1 MTSQQT
7 SISRAG
13 TDTPAPLP
21 APLGRALDWRR
32 SLIHGYVVIAAL
44 ILSFVG
50 WSAVAR
56 LDGAAIA
63 PGVLS
68 AEGSRRTVQHL
79 EGGIVQEIL
88 VRDGERVKADQVL
101 IKLDPTR
108 LDTQG
113 DLYSNQLAI
122 LLAQEARL
130 MAEFESKETL
140 VFPDAVTARQNEPA
154 VAPVI
159 ADQIRLF
166 TSRREAMQ
174 RNLQIA
180 ESLLQQSQKEYE
192 QIEVEAATARATLEQ
207 VDAELATLRPLFQRQ
222 LVATTRIAP
231 LERERVRLTGL
242 IQGGEVQKQ
251 RIDER
256 RGELKLR
263 RQQVTQDYHQEASTV
278 LQDVRKQLTDVRQQ
292 MLLVGDA
299 QRRGEIRAPIA
310 GTVQQMRYFT
320 VGGVIRPGDA
330 ILDIAPDSEELV
342 IRARVDPQDIDRVV
356 TGGTAEVKFPSFGY
370 WGSEVIRGTLRSIS
384 RDRITEEGGKLSYFA
399 AEIVVDK
406 NTIPRSMSGKLT
418 AGMSA
423 DVLLITGERSVA
435 EYLLGPLL
443 RRWDLSLRER

>member
-1 MTSQQT
+1 MSERMNQ
-7 SISRAG
+7 ALAA
-13 TDTPAPLP
+13 PAD
-21 APLGRALDWRR
+21 LGRALDWQR
-32 SLIHGYVVIAAL
+32 SLAQGYIVIAAL
-44 ILSFVG
+44 VMSFVA
-50 WSAVAR
+50 WSAFAR

-88 VRDGERVKADQVL
+88 VRDGEQVQADQVL
-101 IKLDPTR
+101 IRLDPTR

-130 MAEFESKETL
+130 MAEFDGKPTL
-140 VFPDAVTARQNEPA
+140 VFPEAVTARSKDPA

-159 ADQIRLF
+159 ADQSRLF
-166 TSRREAMQ
+166 ASRRDAML

-180 ESLLQQSQKEYE
+180 ESLLQQSQKEHE
-192 QIEVEAATARATLEQ
+192 QVQVEMSTARATLEQ
-207 VDAELATLRPLFQRQ
+207 VNAELATLRPLFQRQ

-231 LERERVRLTGL
+231 LERERVRLVGV
-242 IQGGEVQKQ
+242 IEGGEVQKL
-251 RIDER
+251 RLDER
-256 RGELKLR
+256 LAELKLR
-263 RQQVTQDYHQEASTV
+263 RQQVEQDYRQDASTI
-278 LQDVRKQLTDVRQQ
+278 LQDVRKQLTEVRQQ

-310 GTVQQMRYFT
+310 GTVQQLRYFT

-330 ILDIAPDSEELV
+330 IMDIAPDSEELV

-356 TGGTAEVKFPSFGY
+356 AGGRAEIKFSSFGY
-370 WGSEVIRGTLRSIS
+370 WGSEVIMGTLRSIS
-384 RDRITEEGGKLSYFA
+384 RDRITEEGGKISYFA
-399 AEIVVDK
+399 AEVVVDK
-406 NTIPRSMSGKLT
+406 STVPKVIIGKLT

>member
-1 MTSQQT
+1 MTSRET
-7 SISRAG
+7 EMDRDTDPSRA
-13 TDTPAPLP
+13 PQEA
-21 APLGRALDWRR
+21 LGRALDWRR
-32 SLIHGYVVIAAL
+32 SLAQGYIIIAAL
-44 ILSFVG
+44 VASFLA
-50 WSAVAR
+50 WSAFAR

-88 VRDGERVKADQVL
+88 VRDGETVRADQVL
-101 IKLDPTR
+101 IRLDPTR

-130 MAEFESKETL
+130 MAEFEAKTAL
-140 VFPDAVTARQNEPA
+140 VFPEAVMARSREPA

-159 ADQIRLF
+159 ADQSRLF
-166 TSRREAMQ
+166 TSRRDAML

-180 ESLLQQSQKEYE
+180 ESLLQQLQKDYD
-192 QIEVEAATARATLEQ
+192 QVQVDMSTARETLAQ
-207 VDAELATLRPLFQRQ
+207 IDAELNALRPLFQRQ

-231 LERERVRLTGL
+231 LERERVRLAGV
-242 IQGGEVQKQ
+242 IQGGEVQKL
-251 RIDER
+251 RLDAR
-256 RGELKLR
+256 LAELKLR
-263 RQQVTQDYHQEASTV
+263 RQQVMQDYLQDASTI

-330 ILDIAPDSEELV
+330 ILDIAPASEELV
-342 IRARVDPQDIDRVV
+342 IKARVDPQDIDRVV
-356 TGGTAEVKFPSFGY
+356 TGGTAEVKFASFGY

-384 RDRITEEGGKLSYFA
+384 RDRITEDGGKLSYFA
-399 AEIVVDK
+399 AEVVVDK
-406 NTIPRSMSGKLT
+406 ATVPTMMVGKLT
-418 AGMSA
+418 AGMAA
-423 DVLLITGERSVA
+423 DVLLITGERSVG